1 MSHASDQVVV
11 DQLACQRVA
20 SILARAGIPEDRE
33 DVRLS
38 LSSDQVGNF
47 YLGLV
52 AICHQTQTLRGRVA
66 GVSARGWDY
75 LQARWLEAAQRD
87 ARLLTPES
95 WASLSADALARAFA
109 DPEAG
114 NTLTA
119 VERRVGL
126 LNDLG
131 RGMLRGGSGSLGD
144 LYELSG
150 TRIATRTP
158 NLVSLL
164 GAFRAYND
172 PVRKKTFFLLGLMRN
187 SVGWVY
193 ADEEN
198 LGAPVDYHEVRGHL
212 RLGTVLVHDARLRD
226 KLLRRIPVEES
237 EDVVLRACVAEA
249 IRSIAELAGV
259 RDCMRLHY
267 LFWNLFRSVCLRE
280 HPYCRTP
287 PPDSALPAQYAHLV
301 GGEGGERCPFC
312 AVCSSADL
320 PERYLEHSFE
330 TDWY

>member
-1 MSHASDQVVV
+1 
-11 DQLACQRVA
+11 
-20 SILARAGIPEDRE
+20 
-33 DVRLS
+33 
-38 LSSDQVGNF
+38 VGNF
-47 YLGLV
+47 YLALV

-66 GVSARGWDY
+66 GALARGWDY
-75 LQARWLEAAQRD
+75 LQAKWLEAVECNSQ
-87 ARLLTPES
+87 LLTPEG
-95 WASLSADALARAFA
+95 WVSLSADGLARAFA
-109 DPEAG
+109 DNTVG

-119 VERRVGL
+119 VERRADL

-131 RGMLRGGSGSLGD
+131 RGMLQGSWESLSD

-150 TRIATRTP
+150 KRVATGTP

-164 GAFRAYND
+164 GAFRAYDD
-172 PVRKKTFFLLGLMRN
+172 PVRKKTFFLLGLMGN

-193 ADEEN
+193 ADGEN

-212 RLGTVLVHDARLRD
+212 RLGTVLVNDAKLRE
-226 KLLRRIPVEES
+226 KLLRRIPVEEA
-237 EDVVLRACVAEA
+237 EDVALRARVAEA
-249 IRSIAELAGV
+249 IYSVGELAGV

-287 PPDSALPAQYAHLV
+287 PPDSALPARYIHLILGA
-301 GGEGGERCPFC
+301 GGKRCPFSAIC
-312 AVCSSADL
+312 PSADL